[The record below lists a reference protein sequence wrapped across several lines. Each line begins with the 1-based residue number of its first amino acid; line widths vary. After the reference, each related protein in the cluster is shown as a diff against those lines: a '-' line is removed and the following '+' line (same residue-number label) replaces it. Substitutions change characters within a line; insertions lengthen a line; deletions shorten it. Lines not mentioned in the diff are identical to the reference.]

1 MARRRLIAL
10 PERTAAQPIE
20 IPKSLQKKKVI
31 KNLDSVIEEC
41 KKITEKY
48 AGRYIC
54 IEDKDV
60 LIDYIDNI
68 LANKRAGID
77 TETTGLD
84 IFNDKVIGFSLYTP
98 GMKACYVPM
107 LHISRFTGQVDP
119 HQLSVPFCA
128 EQLNRLKVPNME
140 LDYFNAPFDMNMT
153 FYSMGV
159 NLWDILTQ
167 DGSLMMRLLNTERH
181 RDNNLKALH
190 AEFCGATSRG
200 PRFNELFPNGSFN
213 VCPYRYAATYA
224 ARDAEMAFELV
235 DYANEQLHLPGNE
248 GLLSVW
254 ETIER
259 PLIPVLLKMRQKG
272 VLVDQ
277 GLRAELTEKYKRLRD
292 EAEQNFIHEY
302 EPYLAKINQ
311 YRVVHGREKGKH
323 IDIPVKI
330 GSDEQIKVL
339 FWDIMNLPHEEGAKA
354 DKEAIKATKSK
365 IGEYLLQ
372 YRQCTKLLSTYLEGI
387 EKFIQPDGCVH
398 GGIKQLGADTGRTSA
413 CIAEGT
419 LIECPGESKPIEQ
432 VKVGDEV
439 YTYDD
444 AGNLCV
450 RKVTRVL
457 DNGYRQCMT
466 LKWQSSGTQECG
478 SLTCTPDHMIKT
490 KDAGWM
496 LADHLKPCHKV
507 FHFRAKETSTEYAVS
522 DNYRIVSASDAGMRH
537 VYDLEVE
544 DTHCYIA
551 GEICVH
557 NCDPNMQNIPSH
569 NREIRQIYHARPGC
583 YLISCDYSAQEPR
596 ITASLSQDPKMIQA
610 YKDGLDL
617 YSMIAAV
624 AYNTTYEECLEK
636 RNGELYLEGKERR
649 TSAKSI
655 VLGICYGRSIPSIA
669 EQLKCTTEEAQIIY
683 DKVTKGFPGLL
694 KAQDDSAQ
702 QAHDLG
708 YVITLWGRRRHLSVM
723 THDDYEFEYAEG
735 ANPEFDPFDPDSSV
749 STTVVSPR
757 KVKEYT
763 DKLNGMKWRKDK
775 EEFIA
780 ELKRQ
785 GIKVTDYSYKRRETG
800 RKCLNARIQG
810 SAADMSKRAMIMID
824 NDERLKKINTYL
836 LLMIHDEVI
845 CECPKEH
852 VAEAIR
858 YIKEDMEHAA
868 AELPVPF
875 KADAETAEC
884 WYGSEIEVDDE
895 GEIVD

>member
-1 MARRRLIAL
+1 MAKRRLIVL
-10 PERTAAQPIE
+10 PERTTQQPIE
-20 IPKSLQKKKVI
+20 IPKSLQKKKTI
-31 KNLDSVIEEC
+31 KNIDSVIEEC

-54 IEDKDV
+54 IDDKDV
-60 LIDYIDNI
+60 LIDYIDHI

-84 IFNDKVIGFSLYTP
+84 IFNDKVIGFSLFTP

-119 HQLSVPFCA
+119 HQLDVEFCA
-128 EQLNRLKVPNME
+128 EQLNRLRVPGME

-413 CIAEGT
+413 
-419 LIECPGESKPIEQ
+419 
-432 VKVGDEV
+432 V
-439 YTYDD
+439 
-444 AGNLCV
+444 
-450 RKVTRVL
+450 
-457 DNGYRQCMT
+457 
-466 LKWQSSGTQECG
+466 
-478 SLTCTPDHMIKT
+478 
-490 KDAGWM
+490 
-496 LADHLKPCHKV
+496 
-507 FHFRAKETSTEYAVS
+507 
-522 DNYRIVSASDAGMRH
+522 
-537 VYDLEVE
+537 
-544 DTHCYIA
+544 
-551 GEICVH
+551 
-557 NCDPNMQNIPSH
+557 DPNMQNIPSH
-569 NREIRQIYHARPGC
+569 NREIRQMYHARPGC

-596 ITASLSQDPKMIQA
+596 ITASLSQDPQMIKA

-669 EQLKCTTEEAQIIY
+669 EQLKCTTEEAQVIY

-694 KAQDDSAQ
+694 RAQDDSAK
-702 QAHDLG
+702 QAHELG
-708 YVITLWGRRRHLSVM
+708 YVVTLWGRRRHLSIM

-735 ANPEFDPFDPDSSV
+735 ANPEFDPFDPDGSTSS
-749 STTVVSPR
+749 TVVSPA

-763 DKLNGMKWRKDK
+763 DKLNSMKWRKDK
-775 EEFIA
+775 EAFIS
-780 ELKRQ
+780 ELRRQ
-785 GIKVTDYSYKRRETG
+785 GIKVTDYSYKRRETA
-800 RKCLNARIQG
+800 RKTLNARIQG

-858 YIKEDMEHAA
+858 YIKEDMENAA

-884 WYGSEIEVDDE
+884 WYGSEIEIDDE

>member
-1 MARRRLIAL
+1 MAKRRLIVL
-10 PERTAAQPIE
+10 PERTTQQPIE
-20 IPKSLQKKKVI
+20 IPKSLQKKKTI
-31 KNLDSVIEEC
+31 KNIDSVIEEC

-54 IEDKDV
+54 IDDKDV
-60 LIDYIDNI
+60 LIDYIDHI
-68 LANKRAGID
+68 LANKRAGLD
-77 TETTGLD
+77 TETTGLN
-84 IFNDKVIGFSLYTP
+84 IFNDKVIGFSLFTP

-119 HQLSVPFCA
+119 HQLSVSFCA
-128 EQLNRLKVPNME
+128 EQLNRLRVPGME

-419 LIECPGESKPIEQ
+419 LIEYPGESKPIEQ

-478 SLTCTPDHMIKT
+478 LLTCTPDHMIKT
-490 KDAGWM
+490 KDAGWVM
-496 LADHLKPCHKV
+496 ADHLNSRHKL
-507 FHFRAKETSTEYAVS
+507 FHFKAKEINTEC
-522 DNYRIVSASDAGMRH
+522 IVLCDYMILSASDAGMRH

-596 ITASLSQDPKMIQA
+596 ITASLSKDPKMIQA

-669 EQLKCTTEEAQIIY
+669 EQLKCTTEEAQVIY

-708 YVITLWGRRRHLSVM
+708 YVVTLWGRRRHLSVM

-735 ANPEFDPFDPDSSV
+735 ANPEFDPFDPDSSI

-763 DKLNGMKWRKDK
+763 DKLNSLKWRKDK
-775 EEFIA
+775 EAFIS
-780 ELKRQ
+780 ELRRQ

>member
-1 MARRRLIAL
+1 MAKRRLIVL
-10 PERTAAQPIE
+10 PERTLQQPIE
-20 IPKSLQKKKVI
+20 IPKSLQKKKTI
-31 KNLDSVIEEC
+31 KNIDSVIEEC

-54 IEDKDV
+54 IDDKDV
-60 LIDYIDNI
+60 LIDYIDHI
-68 LANKRAGID
+68 LANKRAGLD

-84 IFNDKVIGFSLYTP
+84 IFNDKVIGFSLFTP

-119 HQLSVPFCA
+119 HQLDVPFCA
-128 EQLNRLKVPNME
+128 QQLQRLRIPGME
-140 LDYFNAPFDMNMT
+140 LDYFNAPFDMNMIM
-153 FYSMGV
+153 YSMGV

-190 AEFCGATSRG
+190 SEFCGERTRG

-235 DYANEQLHLPGNE
+235 DYADEQLHLPENE

-277 GLRAELTEKYKRLRD
+277 ALRAELTAKYKALQQ

-339 FWDIMNLPHEEGAKA
+339 FWEIMNLPHEEGAKA
-354 DKEAIKATKSK
+354 DKEAIKGTKSK

-372 YRQCTKLLSTYLEGI
+372 YRQCQKLLSTYLEGI
-387 EKFIQPDGCVH
+387 EKFLQPDGCIH

-413 CIAEGT
+413 
-419 LIECPGESKPIEQ
+419 
-432 VKVGDEV
+432 V
-439 YTYDD
+439 
-444 AGNLCV
+444 
-450 RKVTRVL
+450 
-457 DNGYRQCMT
+457 
-466 LKWQSSGTQECG
+466 
-478 SLTCTPDHMIKT
+478 
-490 KDAGWM
+490 
-496 LADHLKPCHKV
+496 
-507 FHFRAKETSTEYAVS
+507 
-522 DNYRIVSASDAGMRH
+522 
-537 VYDLEVE
+537 
-544 DTHCYIA
+544 
-551 GEICVH
+551 
-557 NCDPNMQNIPSH
+557 DPNMQNIPSH

-669 EQLKCTTEEAQIIY
+669 EQLKCTTEEAQVIY

-708 YVITLWGRRRHLSVM
+708 YVITLWGRRRHLSIM

-735 ANPEFDPFDPDSSV
+735 ANPEFDPFDPDGSTSS
-749 STTVVSPR
+749 TVVSPA

-763 DKLNGMKWRKDK
+763 DKLNSMKWRKDK

-780 ELKRQ
+780 ELRRQ

-824 NDERLKKINTYL
+824 NDERLKAINTYL

-858 YIKEDMEHAA
+858 YIKDDMEHAA

>member
-1 MARRRLIAL
+1 MARRRLIVL
-10 PERTAAQPIE
+10 PERTTQQPIE
-20 IPKSLQKKKVI
+20 IPKSLQKKKTI
-31 KNLDSVIEEC
+31 KNIDSVIEEC

-54 IEDKDV
+54 IDDKDV
-60 LIDYIDNI
+60 LIDYIDHI

-84 IFNDKVIGFSLYTP
+84 IFNDKVIGFSLFTP

-107 LHISRFTGQVDP
+107 LHISRFTGQVDS
-119 HQLSVPFCA
+119 HQLDVPFCA
-128 EQLNRLKVPNME
+128 QQLNRLRVSGME
-140 LDYFNAPFDMNMT
+140 LDYFNAAFDMNML
-153 FYSMGV
+153 FYSMDV
-159 NLWDILTQ
+159 HLWDVLTQ
-167 DGSLMMRLLNTERH
+167 DGSLMMRMLNTERH

-190 AEFCGATSRG
+190 AEFCGATTRG

-419 LIECPGESKPIEQ
+419 LIECLGESKPIEQ

-457 DNGYRQCMT
+457 DNGYRQCLT

-478 SLTCTPDHMIKT
+478 LLTCTPDHMIKT
-490 KDAGWM
+490 KDAGWVM
-496 LADHLKPCHKV
+496 ADHLNSRHKL
-507 FHFRAKETSTEYAVS
+507 FHFKAKETDTEC
-522 DNYRIVSASDAGMRH
+522 IVLYDYMILSASDAGICH

-596 ITASLSQDPKMIQA
+596 ITASLSKDPKMIQA

-694 KAQDDSAQ
+694 RAQDASAK

-708 YVITLWGRRRHLSVM
+708 YVVTLWGRRRHLSIM

-735 ANPEFDPFDPDSSV
+735 ANPEFDPFDPEGSTSS
-749 STTVVSPR
+749 TVVSPA

-763 DKLNGMKWRKDK
+763 DKLNSMKWRKDK
-775 EEFIA
+775 EAFIS
-780 ELKRQ
+780 ELRRQ
-785 GIKVTDYSYKRRETG
+785 GIKVTDYSYKRHETG

-858 YIKEDMEHAA
+858 YIKEDMENAA

-884 WYGSEIEVDDE
+884 WYGSEIEIDDE

>member
-1 MARRRLIAL
+1 MARRRLIVL
-10 PERTAAQPIE
+10 PERTTQQPIE
-20 IPKSLQKKKVI
+20 IPKSLQKKKTI
-31 KNLDSVIEEC
+31 KNIDSVIEEC

-54 IEDKDV
+54 IDDKDV
-60 LIDYIDNI
+60 LIDYIDHI
-68 LANKRAGID
+68 LANKRAGLD

-84 IFNDKVIGFSLYTP
+84 IFNDKVIGFSLFTP

-119 HQLSVPFCA
+119 HQLTVEFCA
-128 EQLNRLKVPNME
+128 QQLQRLRIPKME
-140 LDYFNAPFDMNMT
+140 LDYFNAPFDMNMVM
-153 FYSMGV
+153 YSMGV

-190 AEFCGATSRG
+190 SEFCGERTRG

-235 DYANEQLHLPGNE
+235 DYADEQLHLPGNE

-277 GLRAELTEKYKRLRD
+277 ALRAELTAKYRTLMK
-292 EAEQNFIHEY
+292 EAEDNFTHEY

-354 DKEAIKATKSK
+354 DKEAIKGTKSK

-372 YRQCTKLLSTYLEGI
+372 YRQCQKLLSTYLDGI
-387 EKFIQPDGCVH
+387 EKFMQPDGCIH

-450 RKVTRVL
+450 RRVTQVF
-457 DNGYRQCMT
+457 DNGYRQCVT

-478 SLTCTPDHMIKT
+478 SLACTPDHMIKT
-490 KDAGWM
+490 KDAGWVM
-496 LADHLKPCHKV
+496 ADHLKPSHKLV
-507 FHFRAKETSTEYAVS
+507 HFKDKETDATCMVLH
-522 DNYRIVSASDAGMRH
+522 NYRTLSASDAGMRH

-596 ITASLSQDPKMIQA
+596 ITASLSKDPKMIQA

-669 EQLKCTTEEAQIIY
+669 EQLKCSTEEAQVIY

-735 ANPEFDPFDPDSSV
+735 ANPEFDPFDPDSSI

-763 DKLNGMKWRKDK
+763 DKLNSLKWRKDK
-775 EEFIA
+775 EAFIS
-780 ELKRQ
+780 ELRRQ

-824 NDERLKKINTYL
+824 SDERLKKINTYL

-858 YIKEDMEHAA
+858 YIKEDMENAA

-884 WYGSEIEVDDE
+884 WYGSEIEIDDE
-895 GEIVD
+895 GEIVE

>member
-1 MARRRLIAL
+1 MAKRRLIVL
-10 PERTAAQPIE
+10 PERTTQQPIE
-20 IPKSLQKKKVI
+20 IPKSLQKKKTI
-31 KNLDSVIEEC
+31 KNIDSVIEEC

-54 IEDKDV
+54 IDDKDV
-60 LIDYIDNI
+60 LIDYIDHI
-68 LANKRAGID
+68 LANKRAGLD

-84 IFNDKVIGFSLYTP
+84 IFNDKVIGFSLFTP

-119 HQLSVPFCA
+119 HQLSVSFCA
-128 EQLNRLKVPNME
+128 EQLNRLRVPGME

-457 DNGYRQCMT
+457 DNGYRQCLT

-490 KDAGWM
+490 KDAGWVM
-496 LADHLKPCHKV
+496 ADHLNSRHKL
-507 FHFRAKETSTEYAVS
+507 FHFKAKEINTEC
-522 DNYRIVSASDAGMRH
+522 IVLCDYMILSASDAGMRH

-596 ITASLSQDPKMIQA
+596 ITASLSQDPQMIKA

-669 EQLKCTTEEAQIIY
+669 EQLKCTTEEAQVIY

-694 KAQDDSAQ
+694 RAQDDSAK

-708 YVITLWGRRRHLSVM
+708 YVVTLWGRRRHLSIM

-735 ANPEFDPFDPDSSV
+735 ANPEFDPFDPDGSTSS
-749 STTVVSPR
+749 TVVSPA

-763 DKLNGMKWRKDK
+763 DKLNSMKWRKDK
-775 EEFIA
+775 EAFIS
-780 ELKRQ
+780 ELRRQ
-785 GIKVTDYSYKRRETG
+785 GIKVTDYSYKRRETA
-800 RKCLNARIQG
+800 RKTLNARIQG

-824 NDERLKKINTYL
+824 NDERLQKINTYL

-858 YIKEDMEHAA
+858 YIKEDMENAA

-884 WYGSEIEVDDE
+884 WYGSEIEIDDE

>member
-1 MARRRLIAL
+1 MAKRRLIVL
-10 PERTAAQPIE
+10 PERTLQQPIDV
-20 IPKSLQKKKVI
+20 PKSLQKKKTI
-31 KNLDSVIEEC
+31 KNIDSVIEEC

-54 IEDKDV
+54 IDDKDV
-60 LIDYIDNI
+60 LIDYIDHI
-68 LANKRAGID
+68 LANKRAGLD

-84 IFNDKVIGFSLYTP
+84 IFNDKVIGFSLFTP

-119 HQLSVPFCA
+119 HQLSVSFCA
-128 EQLNRLKVPNME
+128 EQLNRLRVPGME
-140 LDYFNAPFDMNMT
+140 LDYFNAQFDMNMT

-159 NLWDILTQ
+159 NLWGVLTQ
-167 DGSLMMRLLNTERH
+167 DAQLMMRLLNTERH

-190 AEFCGATSRG
+190 AEFCGATTRG

-224 ARDAEMAFELV
+224 ARDAEMTFELV
-235 DYANEQLHLPGNE
+235 DYANAQFHLPENA
-248 GLLSVW
+248 GLLNVW

-277 GLRAELTEKYKRLRD
+277 GLRAELTAKYKTLQQ

-387 EKFIQPDGCVH
+387 EKFLQPDGCIH

-413 CIAEGT
+413 
-419 LIECPGESKPIEQ
+419 
-432 VKVGDEV
+432 V
-439 YTYDD
+439 
-444 AGNLCV
+444 
-450 RKVTRVL
+450 
-457 DNGYRQCMT
+457 
-466 LKWQSSGTQECG
+466 
-478 SLTCTPDHMIKT
+478 
-490 KDAGWM
+490 
-496 LADHLKPCHKV
+496 
-507 FHFRAKETSTEYAVS
+507 
-522 DNYRIVSASDAGMRH
+522 
-537 VYDLEVE
+537 
-544 DTHCYIA
+544 
-551 GEICVH
+551 
-557 NCDPNMQNIPSH
+557 DPNMQNIPSH

-610 YKDGLDL
+610 YRDGLDL

-669 EQLKCTTEEAQIIY
+669 EQLKCTTEEAQVIY

-723 THDDYEFEYAEG
+723 KHDDYEFEYAEG
-735 ANPEFDPFDPDSSV
+735 ANPEFDPFDPDSSI
-749 STTVVSPR
+749 STAVVSPAR
-757 KVKEYT
+757 VKEYT
-763 DKLNGMKWRKDK
+763 DKLNSMKWRKDK

-785 GIKVTDYSYKRRETG
+785 GIKVTDYSYKRRETA